1 MKLGMPI
8 LYEYNSIKENIDL
21 AKKLGLDFIELNL
34 NFGYCRNEM
43 ENFQELE
50 KLIKES
56 NLEFTIHFYDEAD
69 FATYNEVVDAYLIL
83 LDKYLNLSKNMN
95 IKLVNVHL
103 NIGPIVTISG
113 ERNYIYEKEYNL
125 YIERLINNLKKA
137 EDIASKYNVKLVIEN
152 IEIPEYL
159 INTYL
164 DLNKNGFSFNY
175 DIGHDYTSTKALEK
189 LIEKENFKFLEFHI
203 HDAKGKKCHL
213 SIGDGEINI
222 QKFKDLAKDSYVV
235 LEVKSSEEIIASVDK
250 FRNI

>member
-43 ENFQELE
+43 ERYQELE
-50 KLIKES
+50 KIIKES
-56 NLEFTIHFYDEAD
+56 NLEYTIHFYDEAD
-69 FATYNEVVDAYLIL
+69 FATYDEVVDAYLIL

-113 ERNYIYEKEYNL
+113 ERNYIYQKEYDI

-137 EDIASKYNVKLVIEN
+137 EELANKYNVKLVI
-152 IEIPEYL
+152 
-159 INTYL
+159 
-164 DLNKNGFSFNY
+164 
-175 DIGHDYTSTKALEK
+175 GHDYTSTRALEE
-189 LIEKENFKFLEFHI
+189 LIENNNFKFLEFHI

-213 SIGDGEINI
+213 AIGEGEINI
-222 QKFKDLAKDSYVV
+222 KKFKDLAKDCYVV
-235 LEVKSSEEIIASVDK
+235 LEVKSSEELITSVDK
-250 FRNI
+250 FINI

>member
-43 ENFQELE
+43 ERYQELE
-50 KLIKES
+50 KIIKES
-56 NLEFTIHFYDEAD
+56 NLEYTIHFYDEAD
-69 FATYNEVVDAYLIL
+69 FATYDEVVDAYLIL

-113 ERNYIYEKEYNL
+113 ERNYIYQKEYDI

-137 EDIASKYNVKLVIEN
+137 EELANKYNVKLVIEN

-159 INTYL
+159 VNTYL
-164 DLNKNGFSFNY
+164 DLNKNGFNFNY
-175 DIGHDYTSTKALEK
+175 DIGHDYTSTRALEE
-189 LIEKENFKFLEFHI
+189 LIENNNFKFLEFHI

-213 SIGDGEINI
+213 AIGEGEINI
-222 QKFKDLAKDSYVV
+222 KKFKDLAKDCYVV
-235 LEVKSSEEIIASVDK
+235 LEVKSSEELITSVDK
-250 FRNI
+250 FINI